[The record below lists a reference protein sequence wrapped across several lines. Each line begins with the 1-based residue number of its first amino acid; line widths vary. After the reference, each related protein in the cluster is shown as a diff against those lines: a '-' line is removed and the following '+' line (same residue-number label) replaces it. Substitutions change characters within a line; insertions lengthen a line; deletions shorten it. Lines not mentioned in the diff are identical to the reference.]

1 MSTIDNVIEM
11 LTNIIGV
18 DDPPG
23 VDPEEPPSEKGAGK
37 RRKKEGGKKRR
48 KRSDDENSEGESSND
63 DSEPEKLKTK
73 VIESMKQ
80 RSKAKEGT
88 AVLVFSL
95 NYIFFACIWHLFFPA
110 VRQNR

>member
-1 MSTIDNVIEM
+1 MATIDNVIEM

-18 DDPPG
+18 DAPPG
-23 VDPEEPPSEKGAGK
+23 VDPEDPQPDDKRNKKGK
-37 RRKKEGGKKRR
+37 DKR
-48 KRSDDENSEGESSND
+48 KRKSSDSESSGDD

-88 AVLVFSL
+88 SV
-95 NYIFFACIWHLFFPA
+95 
-110 VRQNR
+110 